1 LKLAHEADQLALDP
15 ALRIEMTIVEAGAR
29 ADLGQHPE
37 ARRILQRAV
46 ADIPQTAAI
55 RLPLARLRYAYA
67 EALLQNGE
75 EAEARRWFVAAAKLD
90 SEGELDAGQRV
101 DELDG
106 LLIEFDE
113 NEDED
118 EPADEPGP
126 DPAPGRDG
134 PATTS

>member
-1 LKLAHEADQLALDP
+1 LK
-15 ALRIEMTIVEAGAR
+15 IEMTIVEAGAR

-46 ADIPQTAAI
+46 DDTPQSVAI

-67 EALLQNGE
+67 ESLLQNGD

-90 SEGELDAGQRV
+90 TEGELDAGQRV

-106 LLIEFDE
+106 MLIEFDE
-113 NEDED
+113 DEDED
-118 EPADEPGP
+118 EGSGPGEDQP
-126 DPAPGRDG
+126 SGSDASRTDR
-134 PATTS
+134 